1 MMLRMMMLRMMRCR
15 VMMLRKMRWRMMMYI
30 KDDDDDDVEGD
41 EEDRRLGPRRTLC
54 VSLRSPDGLQHFT
67 GATFIGKV
75 YRKNAAAQSD

>member
-30 KDDDDDDVEGD
+30 KDDDDVEGD